1 MNEEWFE
8 EIVNGEPKEAEMW
21 QLAYIESKLHYTSIS
36 SSEQSSIMGLLN
48 RLSEEEADE
57 IIKKIKENEIQID
70 PKHQYEQMRKNGV
83 FNGGDN
89 KTS

>member
-8 EIVNGEPKEAEMW
+8 GIVNGEPKEAELW
-21 QLAYIESKLHYTSIS
+21 QLAYIESKLHYTSITAN
-36 SSEQSSIMGLLN
+36 EQSSIMGVLN
-48 RLSEEEADE
+48 ILSEEEADE
-57 IIKKIKENEIQID
+57 IIKKIKENEIKID
-70 PKHQYEQMRKNGV
+70 PKHQYEQMRQAGV